1 MQSWP
6 PNKADRSNPFAPS
19 PLRDFLTTAG
29 WSALVPRI
37 GTLILVGPPL
47 GFLPYHRD
55 DRFPRSPK
63 KPGSES
69 RHLYTGG
76 RLGSQQV
83 SPKIILD
90 PILKSS
96 FDLVSIFSMP
106 HQWFTCVRL
115 SETHLPQS
123 FAVTFPKRSPRWLL
137 TNAAFGGLK
146 PAPASRLRGAHPHL
160 LCSFV
165 AHKIDTM

>member
-1 MQSWP
+1 
-6 PNKADRSNPFAPS
+6 
-19 PLRDFLTTAG
+19 
-29 WSALVPRI
+29 VPRI
-37 GTLILVGPPL
+37 GTLTLVGPPL
-47 GFLPYHRD
+47 GFLPSHQD

-83 SPKIILD
+83 SPKLILN

-96 FDLVSIFSMP
+96 FGLVSIFLMP

-115 SETHLPQS
+115 SEPHLPQS
-123 FAVTFPKRSPRWLL
+123 SAVTFPKTLTTMALYQRS
-137 TNAAFGGLK
+137 FGWFEACSCK
-146 PAPASRLRGAHPHL
+146 PASRGLPSSPLQLRGAQD
-160 LCSFV
+160 SR
-165 AHKIDTM
+165 